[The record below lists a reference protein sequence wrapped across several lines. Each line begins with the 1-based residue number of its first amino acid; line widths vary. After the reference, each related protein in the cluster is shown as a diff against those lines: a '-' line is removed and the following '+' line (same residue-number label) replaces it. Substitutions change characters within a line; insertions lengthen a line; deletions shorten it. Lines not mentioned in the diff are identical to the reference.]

1 MSQVRSVD
9 FGRIDWM
16 GLQQQQTVSRQE
28 VVLVERQLCYGYG
41 GRSARHVSQ
50 SGRSHYPARL
60 Y

>member
-1 MSQVRSVD
+1 MD